1 MLTFSRRGIWLRCYV
16 RALLGSMDDG
26 VEVWLASGFLGLELL
41 LLGFRHRTTLARW
54 SGKMRE

>member
-1 MLTFSRRGIWLRCYV
+1 
-16 RALLGSMDDG
+16 MDDG